1 MDTKGRPLYGGR
13 PFVIWHDLLLVVGFH
28 ERASET
34 DSSRLLNH
42 PPICMSADQE
52 YLPSAS
58 NSITVRLSIENRPGM
73 LAKVTSVIGEAGGN
87 IGAIDIVRPGEEE
100 LVRDITINTRSH
112 KHASSI
118 VENVR
123 EVEGVEVVNV
133 SDRTFLMHLGGK
145 IEVNSKTP
153 LRTRDQLSMA
163 YTPGVARVSEAIH
176 ETPEDAHRLTMKSNT
191 VAIVSDGTAVL
202 GLGDIGPRAAIPVM
216 EGKGQLLKEFADV
229 NGVPICLDT
238 TDVDEIVDA
247 VERIAPVFGGVNLED
262 IAAPRCF
269 EIENKLK
276 ERLDIPVFHDDQ
288 HGTAVVA
295 VAALLNALKIVDKPL
310 DELKIVMVG
319 IGAAGSAVTEM
330 LLEMGVENIVG
341 VDSTGPVTSDRDDLN
356 ASKVRYVQ
364 MTDPDVE
371 SNTLSDV
378 MVDADVFIGLSAPNV
393 IDEDDLKRMADDPIV
408 FAMANPEPEIL
419 PEKAYPHVAV
429 MATGRSDYPNQ
440 INNVLCFPG
449 MFKGALNCRATD
461 ITDEMKIAAAHAIA
475 ESIDPRSLTPDYIIP
490 SVFDQ
495 NVVER
500 VSDAVSEVAVDQGV
514 ARRRT

>member
-1 MDTKGRPLYGGR
+1 MNDQ
-13 PFVIWHDLLLVVGFH
+13 
-28 ERASET
+28 
-34 DSSRLLNH
+34 
-42 PPICMSADQE
+42 QE

-58 NSITVRLSIENRPGM
+58 NSITVRLKIQNRPGM
-73 LAKVTSVIGEAGGN
+73 LAKVTSVIGEAAGN
-87 IGAIDIVRPGEEE
+87 IGAIDIVRPGEEL
-100 LVRDITINTRSH
+100 LVRDITINTRSNE
-112 KHASSI
+112 HARTI
-118 VENVR
+118 VDDLR

-133 SDRTFLMHLGGK
+133 SDRTFLLHLGGK
-145 IEVNSKTP
+145 LEVTSITP

-163 YTPGVARVSEAIH
+163 YTPGVARVSEAIE

-191 VAIVSDGTAVL
+191 VAVVSDGTAVL
-202 GLGDIGPRAAIPVM
+202 GLGDIGPHAAIPVM
-216 EGKGQLLKEFADV
+216 EGKGQLLKEFAGV

-238 TDVDEIVDA
+238 TDVDEV
-247 VERIAPVFGGVNLED
+247 VETVARIAPIFGGINLED

-269 EIENKLK
+269 EIEDRLR

-295 VAALLNALKIVDKPL
+295 VAALLNALEIVDKSL

-330 LLEMGVENIVG
+330 LLQMGVETIVG
-341 VDSTGPVTSDRDDLN
+341 VDREGPVVGERTDLDS
-356 ASKVRYVQ
+356 AKQRYVE

-371 SNTLSDV
+371 GDSLSEV
-378 MVDADVFIGLSAPNV
+378 MEGADVFIGLSGPNV
-393 IDEDDLKRMADDPIV
+393 IDEEDLKKMARDPIV
-408 FAMANPEPEIL
+408 FAMANPRPEIM
-419 PEKAYPHVAV
+419 PERAYPHVAV

-449 MFKGALNCRATD
+449 LFKGALNCRARS

-475 ESIDPRSLTPDYIIP
+475 DTIDSRSLTPDYIIP

-495 NVVER
+495 EVVER
-500 VSDAVSEVAVDQGV
+500 VATAVSEVAVEQGI